1 MIRMCGMAFQ
11 KKKETIEN
19 DNGKNNI
26 FNDNDK
32 NQDTD
37 DNNNM
42 ILILQMITAVTL
54 IITAFQQK

>member
-1 MIRMCGMAFQ
+1 MGWRSR
-11 KKKETIEN
+11 KKETIKN

-42 ILILQMITAVTL
+42 ILIKQMIAAVTL
-54 IITAFQQK
+54 IITAFHQK